1 MDKLDTLFQTQKE
14 LNNFV
19 FEKQKLRAADGTPL
33 TMDRL
38 IAEGKS
44 DEPKKVSG
52 DTHRWL
58 VNYLTALQ
66 DESRELGEELPW
78 KWWSKDELKMEDIR
92 MEIIDQLHFWLSLA
106 MAAGLDADGVLKL
119 YLEKNRLN
127 IERQKR
133 GYSAA
138 QKKID
143 GSGLTE

>member
-19 FEKQKLRAADGTPL
+19 FEKQKLRAADGAPL
-33 TMDRL
+33 TMERL
-38 IAEGKS
+38 IADGKS
-44 DEPKKVSG
+44 DEPKKVSS

-66 DESRELGEELPW
+66 DETRELGEELPW